1 MQIPPPPQISSLTFN
16 NANSFDVICLRVY
29 VVREEFCSQIQV
41 KTISQLKGAYSN
53 STQLQQFPNIYF
65 YFVIYEKTWESLALK
80 IASAFPEIYVEG
92 VKFETCYGL

>member
-1 MQIPPPPQISSLTFN
+1 M
-16 NANSFDVICLRVY
+16 
-29 VVREEFCSQIQV
+29 

-53 STQLQQFPNIYF
+53 STQLQQFPNINF
-65 YFVIYEKTWESLALK
+65 YFVIYEKTLESLALK